1 MTMFYILIAF
11 SRSCWSGL
19 IEYYTQKEVM
29 KVAIFHELIN
39 KDLFSARQK
48 STFAQKI
55 G

>member
-1 MTMFYILIAF
+1 MTMFYVLIAF

-19 IEYYTQKEVM
+19 IEYDTQKEVT

-39 KDLFSARQK
+39 KDLFNATQK